1 MEQQTLFNHWI
12 KIIDKQLNVL
22 PDKSEENADNTL
34 RALWLTVSGT
44 RISPVLASTIQL
56 PELTVDQVANLESLI
71 KKRLDG
77 IPLAHLTGRQN
88 FMGLDYIL
96 EKGIYIPRKETELLA
111 KSAIDLLKEKFH
123 PNEQVN
129 VLDLC
134 CGIGTVAL
142 AIAWYCKN
150 SVAYGSDIYEP
161 AIRFANTNVEN
172 FKLEQRASFFHGNL
186 FDPFENIGIK
196 GSTDIIVSAP
206 PYISS
211 AKVPQMA
218 EEIANHEP
226 REAFDAGPFGFFIFN
241 KLISVSPDFLNS
253 KGYLLIECGLGQG
266 EFVAKR
272 MNDNGNYSETIKIC
286 DELGN
291 LRVLCAQKK

>member
-12 KIIDKQLNVL
+12 KIINTRLNVL

-56 PELTVDQVANLESLI
+56 PVLSDDQVVHLESLI
-71 KKRLDG
+71 KERLDG

-150 SVAYGSDIYEP
+150 SVVYGSDIYEP

-196 GSTDIIVSAP
+196 GSTDVIVSAP

-226 REAFDAGPFGFFIFN
+226 REAFDAGPFGFSIFN
-241 KLISVSPDFLNS
+241 KLISASPNFLNS

-272 MNDNGNYSETIKIC
+272 MNDNGNYSETIKIY